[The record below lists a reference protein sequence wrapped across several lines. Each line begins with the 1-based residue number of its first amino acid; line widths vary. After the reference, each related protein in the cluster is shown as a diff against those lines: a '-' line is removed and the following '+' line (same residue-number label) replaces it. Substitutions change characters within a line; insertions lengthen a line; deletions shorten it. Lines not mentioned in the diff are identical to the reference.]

1 MNFEPNFQILLCRCC
16 ANSVKENCSQ
26 LIISQLQFYFVALEG
41 FEPSQAEP
49 ESDVLPLHH
58 KAVFIFALGLFPFR
72 GAKLQR
78 LFRFSKYFR
87 NFFQRKLIFP
97 LFRGKSRGVN
107 VFLRIDF
114 RVLLILCTFVVNL
127 VEMCIDSNQVVFLLF
142 SYELYH

>member
-58 KAVFIFALGLFPFR
+58 KAGWLGLFPFCEC
-72 GAKLQR
+72 KVTT
-78 LFRFSKYFR
+78 
-87 NFFQRKLIFP
+87 I
-97 LFRGKSRGVN
+97 
-107 VFLRIDF
+107 
-114 RVLLILCTFVVNL
+114 
-127 VEMCIDSNQVVFLLF
+127 FLLCQIF
-142 SYELYH
+142 FKLFFISVQFFVFGNLSTPINAYF